1 MKNIKEKIIPGCEP
15 LFLEG
20 GSTACLLLHGFTN
33 SPYEMQLLGKF
44 LNRKGYTVSIPLIP
58 GHGTSPRDLKR
69 RKWTEWYE
77 KSKSE
82 LFELRKKYKKVYV
95 MGFSMGG
102 SLALHLAAHYEVN
115 GIVALAPVLYL
126 KNKFSFLSH
135 YIHFVCPYTKKFTG
149 PDLKADVQT
158 ISYDKIPIKSLSE
171 LLKFSSH
178 LKHDLCDIYSPLMII
193 YAKCDHVVNNKSSID
208 IYNNVSSKNK
218 RILELE
224 NSYHIITLDVEK
236 EKVFREISF
245 FLDAL
250 K

>member
-1 MKNIKEKIIPGCEP
+1 MKNTKEKIIPGCEP

-77 KSKSE
+77 TSKTE

-135 YIHFVCPYTKKFTG
+135 YIHFFFPYTKKFTG

-158 ISYDKIPIKSLSE
+158 ISYDKFPVKSLSE
-171 LLKFSSH
+171 LLKFSTH
-178 LKHDLCDIYSPLMII
+178 LKNDLCDIYSPLLII
-193 YAKCDHVVNNKSSID
+193 YAKCDHVVNNKSSTD

-224 NSYHIITLDVEK
+224 NSYHIITLDIEK
-236 EKVFREISF
+236 EKVFREILK
-245 FLDAL
+245 FLDVV